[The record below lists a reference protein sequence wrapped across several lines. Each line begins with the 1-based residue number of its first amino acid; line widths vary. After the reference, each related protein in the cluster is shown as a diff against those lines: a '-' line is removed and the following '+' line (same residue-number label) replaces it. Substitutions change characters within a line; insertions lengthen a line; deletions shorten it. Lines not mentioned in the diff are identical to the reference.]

1 MPEPSPLQLD
11 NIRDEDKVI
20 IDTRSMKEL
29 EQFKH
34 ELSQFIEKT
43 QEQYDLLVQCK
54 KPYGI
59 LWRYVTNNYQISI
72 GKIHGLCD
80 SLMNSVMNAI
90 DNNNTDILG
99 EDDDDFGSNMNK
111 DTLLIDDNITP
122 KTPTKTTPTTP
133 EGDISTPSP
142 TTKDNNATNNSDVV
156 STPGNT
162 STSSAIAAQN
172 RMERLNSL
180 KFYLDV
186 LLNGIEQLADTD
198 SGNIYVGDLME
209 RSFNIVFNNA
219 VDYENVIMK
228 LKSDFDNLKLKS
240 VENEKKTIQLQ
251 QLLEQYGYLK

>member
-122 KTPTKTTPTTP
+122 KTPTKTT